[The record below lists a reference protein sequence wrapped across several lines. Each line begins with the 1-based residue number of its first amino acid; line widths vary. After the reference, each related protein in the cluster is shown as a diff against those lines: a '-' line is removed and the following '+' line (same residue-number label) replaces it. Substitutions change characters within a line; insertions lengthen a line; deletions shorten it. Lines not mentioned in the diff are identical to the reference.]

1 MGTVGKTL
9 LILSGGVE
17 AIKGIEIAK
26 AMGLK
31 VVVVD
36 GNPDA
41 PGRVLADAFIEANI
55 YDPSAVVRMIAAYEG
70 REKVDGV
77 ITVASDAVRSVAAV
91 AEFLGLPGI
100 SKETAFLS
108 TEKFE
113 MKLRFEESSIP
124 VPGFVSIGS
133 IDELIANVGR
143 WPKAVLK
150 PVDSRGARGVVRI
163 GAEDDLQWAY
173 AYSCGFSPSK
183 RLILEEWIEGPQL
196 STESLVVD
204 GKTYLCGVADRNY
217 SRLPEAYPYVIEDG
231 GETPSRFSPMIDEQL
246 TKLLDSAANAL
257 GIESGVLKG
266 DIVLNEAEGNAPY
279 IIEVATR
286 LSGGFFSTITIPLVY
301 EINIVE
307 RAILLSL
314 GQLPPLPE
322 RLTPICFQANRF
334 LFLPPGTVANV
345 CGPETD
351 QLPEYVKYFELN
363 AAVGDVVPN
372 IENHT
377 MRRGS
382 VLVNAETR
390 GEAVTRAESII
401 TSIEVEVEDRAPL
414 VQ

>member
-17 AIKGIEIAK
+17 AVKGIEIAK
-26 AMGLK
+26 TMGLTI
-31 VVVVD
+31 VLVD
-36 GNPDA
+36 GNPNA

-55 YDPSAVVRMIAAYEG
+55 YDSAAVLSAVAAFEG
-70 REKVDGV
+70 KGKIDGV

-91 AEFLGLPGI
+91 AEYLGLPGI

-113 MKLRFEESSIP
+113 MKLRFKESSIP
-124 VPGFVSIGS
+124 VPGFASIGS
-133 IDELIANVGR
+133 VDELIANGGR
-143 WPKAVLK
+143 WAKAVLK

-163 GAEDDLQWAY
+163 DAETDLQWAY

-183 RLILEEWIEGPQL
+183 KLILEEWIAGPQL

-217 SRLPEAYPYVIEDG
+217 TRLSEAYPYVIEDG
-231 GETPSRFSPMIDEQL
+231 GETPSRFSPAIDERL
-246 TKLLDSAANAL
+246 TKLLDSAARAL
-257 GIESGVLKG
+257 GIENGVLKG

-301 EINIVE
+301 GINIVE
-307 RAILLSL
+307 HAIALSL
-314 GQLPPLPE
+314 GLTPPLSE
-322 RLTPICFQANRF
+322 SLTLLCCQANRF
-334 LFLPPGTVANV
+334 LFLKPGTVTSVDAP
-345 CGPETD
+345 PED
-351 QLPEYVKYFELN
+351 SLPEYVKYFELN
-363 AAVGDVVPN
+363 AAKGDVVSV

-377 MRRGS
+377 ERRGS
-382 VLVNAETR
+382 VLVYGETR
-390 GEAVTRAESII
+390 GEAVKRAESII
-401 TSIEVEVEDRAPL
+401 ASIRVETQDSAAL
-414 VQ
+414 TQ